1 MANITTQF
9 SIIDRMTSPMMNIV
23 SSVQQTLNVL
33 DQVDTATNNGF
44 NSSAIDSAR
53 RSVDLANSQLIEMQQ
68 ELSNVGQ
75 VGTQSM
81 GSIESGIN
89 SIIKAWVS
97 WQAVTKL
104 IQLSDTMVQ
113 TTARLNLMND
123 GLQTTEELQ
132 NKIYAAAQRSRAEYT
147 DMADIV
153 AKLGQRAGDIFN
165 SNDETIAFAENLS
178 KMFVIAGA
186 STAEMSSATL
196 QLTQALGS
204 GVLRGEELNAVFES
218 APNIIQAIADYMQVP
233 IGSIR
238 DMASEGLI
246 SADIV
251 KNAMFSAT
259 ESINEQFESMPM
271 TWSQVWTGIMN
282 ELIFAT
288 QPLLDCISFLAQ
300 NWSVLEPIVLGVAS
314 AIAVYTIATKGVTIA
329 TNALTMAQNALTM
342 AQNALRAVMAL
353 NPYALAVLGVI
364 TLITAL
370 NVAVAVH
377 NNLTGATVSAVGI
390 IFGAFTWLGAMII
403 NVLVG
408 TIDTAIQFFWAKFV
422 SPAIGLFEWFLN
434 VIGGGFDSVGDACSN
449 LFGQLM
455 VYLLDWAK
463 VATKILD
470 AVFGTDYTDVLS
482 NVQSDFADL
491 GKNDTA
497 ITLSREA
504 PSIDY
509 RMDLTDAF
517 DAGYNVGTSLEDYLS
532 NNGLDNY
539 TSNTFVIDDLTS
551 SLNAI
556 ATDTS
561 SISDSVSA
569 TAEEL
574 AYLRDL
580 AEQETVNR
588 YTEVKVDFGGV
599 TNQVNNSTDLK
610 KLVDELVTEVEEAFT
625 KSAKGEHI

>member
-1 MANITTQF
+1 MSNITTQF
-9 SIIDRMTSPMMNIV
+9 QMIDRMSGPIMNII
-23 SSVQQTLNVL
+23 SSVQQTLDVL
-33 DQVDTATNNGF
+33 SQVDTATNNGF
-44 NSSAIDSAR
+44 DSSAIDSAR
-53 RSVDLANSQLIEMQQ
+53 SSIDLANRGLNEMQE
-68 ELSNVGQ
+68 ELGRTGQ
-75 VGTQSM
+75 AGQQAMS
-81 GSIESGIN
+81 GIESGIN
-89 SIIKAWVS
+89 SIVKAWVS
-97 WQAVTKL
+97 WQAVSKL
-104 IQLSDTMVQ
+104 IQLSDTMTQ
-113 TTARLNLMND
+113 TTARLDLMND

-132 NKIYAAAQRSRAEYT
+132 NKIYASAQRSRAEYT
-147 DMADIV
+147 SMADIV
-153 AKLGQRAGDIFN
+153 SKLGQRAGDIFN

-178 KMFVIAGA
+178 KMFAIAGV

-218 APNIIQAIADYMQVP
+218 APNVIQTIADYMQVP

-271 TWSQVWTGIMN
+271 TWAQVWTGIMN

-314 AIAVYTIATKGVTIA
+314 AIAVYIIATKGATLA
-329 TNALTMAQNALTM
+329 TNALTIAL
-342 AQNALRAVMAL
+342 NGLNAVMAL

-364 TLITAL
+364 GLITAL
-370 NVAVAVH
+370 NVAVAAH
-377 NNLTGATVSAVGI
+377 NNLTGASISAIKI
-390 IFGAFTWLGAMII
+390 IFGAFTWLGAAII
-403 NVLVG
+403 NTLIG
-408 TIDTAIQFFWAKFV
+408 TIDAGIQFFWAKFV
-422 SPAIGLFEWFLN
+422 SPSIGLFEWFLN
-434 VIGGGFDSVGDACSN
+434 VIGGGFDSVGDACAN

-482 NVQSDFADL
+482 KVQSDFASL
-491 GKNDTA
+491 GHNETA

-504 PSIDY
+504 PTIDY

-517 DAGYNVGTSLEDYLS
+517 DAGYNVGASLEDYLGA
-532 NNGLDNY
+532 NTDFNAI
-539 TSNTFVIDDLTS
+539 TTNTFVVDDLTS
-551 SLNAI
+551 SLNDI

-561 SISDSVSA
+561 SISNSVSA
-569 TAEEL
+569 TVEEL

-580 AEQETVNR
+580 AERESINK
-588 YTEVKVDFGGV
+588 YTTAEIKVDMGGI
-599 TNQVNNSTDLK
+599 TNQVNSELDVK
-610 KLVDELVTEVEEAFT
+610 KVVDALVSGVEEAMT
-625 KSAKGEHI
+625 KSAEGVHA